1 MNRLNSH
8 TLVSGA
14 MSPELEKNGVYSRNP
29 HGRLTSPAM
38 RLPSVYRPAHPR
50 MEHRAKRLMK
60 GGNSKVAEG
69 VLRDTMG
76 WLRYWSSSRGGV
88 VMRSGNSTFSSPS
101 MIPDPILGRS
111 RGSWLVATTK
121 ASHASRAFH
130 HERTEERRSMHRR
143 VLEVYAQDESVTTT
157 SSTPSTPSTR
167 PTATAVGDAMS
178 MEARVVTAI
187 EGLRPSVE
195 TISVK
200 RGGAAYQVPVPIH
213 GPRQVSRAIRWLLES
228 ARTRVRK
235 DKVPGLGKALALE
248 VLHVLADQ
256 QARAS
261 TGGSTSSSETA
272 KERTSLSMPKR
283 RALHRLAKA
292 SRVHAHRRWR

>member
-1 MNRLNSH
+1 
-8 TLVSGA
+8 
-14 MSPELEKNGVYSRNP
+14 
-29 HGRLTSPAM
+29 
-38 RLPSVYRPAHPR
+38 
-50 MEHRAKRLMK
+50 
-60 GGNSKVAEG
+60 
-69 VLRDTMG
+69 
-76 WLRYWSSSRGGV
+76 
-88 VMRSGNSTFSSPS
+88 
-101 MIPDPILGRS
+101 
-111 RGSWLVATTK
+111 
-121 ASHASRAFH
+121 
-130 HERTEERRSMHRR
+130 MHRR

-261 TGGSTSSSETA
+261 TGGSTSSSEIA